1 MKLVLGKLNDEL
13 LLNLA
18 IQAGAFCSRVDA
30 AVAYADSKDH
40 RFIESCK
47 EKGMYLT
54 FYGLLDEGGA
64 VSPGLLRELLAW
76 GPTRAEARLVKG
88 HFHPKVIWWR
98 GYGAYVG
105 SANLTHKAWFNN
117 IEAGTFFDE
126 AELTTTGVGAELDEL
141 FEHLAANS
149 IPVTNEVVQ
158 KLDLLAQE
166 RRPLLDHQAKLKTKF
181 GQLFGH
187 LPDNPGLTVKPAKG
201 QKENKAQKNFA
212 AEWMQTLQLMRGLA
226 KDFLELQLRPRWV
239 DAEAHPAVHF
249 DQFLHAY
256 YYDYVRGVG
265 GGADDDEDLSGLE
278 KVDAFFAKNRANTGA
293 ALKEAARWWA
303 GLTSDRY
310 GEEVF
315 IRETAPDMQRRLSHR
330 AVQSMDL
337 PALTEAM
344 RHVNA
349 FRMHARQ
356 VTNADLGLP
365 HHHHESIDQRVDRL
379 CAWLWRQRSPAGK
392 TVRDALEFVIWGS
405 TPSDMEQ
412 RLWTGVWSD
421 DYRIGHFGQS
431 TLGEA
436 VGWARPD
443 DYPPRNNR
451 TNKALRALGHDV
463 KLFSK
468 S

>member
-13 LLNLA
+13 LINLA
-18 IQAGAFCSRVDA
+18 IRAGAFCSHVDA

-40 RFIESCK
+40 PFIQSCK
-47 EKGMYLT
+47 EKGIHLT

-76 GPTRAEARLVKG
+76 GPSRADVNLVKG
-88 HFHPKVIWWR
+88 HFHAKVIWWR
-98 GYGAYVG
+98 GFGAYVG

-126 AELTTTGVGAELDEL
+126 AELISTGVGAELDD
-141 FEHLAANS
+141 FFDHLAANS
-149 IPVTNEVVQ
+149 IPVIDEVVQ
-158 KLDLLAQE
+158 KLDQLAQD
-166 RRPLLDHQAKLKTKF
+166 RRALLDHQAKLKAKF

-187 LPDNPGLTVKPAKG
+187 LSDNPGLTVKPSKG
-201 QKENKAQKNFA
+201 QKENKSLKNFS
-212 AEWMQTLQLMRGLA
+212 AEWMKTLQLMRGLA
-226 KDFLELQLRPRWV
+226 KDFLALQLRPRWV
-239 DAEAHPAVHF
+239 EPGAHPAVHF
-249 DQFLHAY
+249 NQFLHAY
-256 YYDYVRGVG
+256 YYDYVRASSGV
-265 GGADDDEDLSGLE
+265 DEDEDLSGLE
-278 KVDAFFAKNRANTGA
+278 KVEASFTKNHTNTAA

-303 GLTSDRY
+303 GLSADRY
-310 GEEVF
+310 GEESF
-315 IRETAPDMQRRLSHR
+315 IRKTAPDMQKRFSLD
-330 AVQSMDL
+330 AMKSMNV
-337 PALTEAM
+337 ATMTEAL

-356 VTNADLGLP
+356 VKNADLGLP
-365 HHHHESIDQRVDRL
+365 ADHHENIDQRVDRL
-379 CAWLWRQRSPAGK
+379 CAWLWDQRSPKGR
-392 TVRDALEFVIWGS
+392 TVRDALEFVLWGAA
-405 TPSDMEQ
+405 PSDMEQ
-412 RLWTGVWSD
+412 RLWLGVWSD
-421 DYRIGHFGQS
+421 DYRIPHFGQS

-468 S
+468 A